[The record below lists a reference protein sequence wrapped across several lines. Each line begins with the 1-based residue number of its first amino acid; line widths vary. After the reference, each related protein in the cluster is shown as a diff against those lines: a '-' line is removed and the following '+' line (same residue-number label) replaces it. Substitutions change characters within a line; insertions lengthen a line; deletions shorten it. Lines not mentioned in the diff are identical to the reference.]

1 MNILRGA
8 YTWFNQNAVS
18 RIYKLLRANELQK
31 PTFEIANVRM
41 MNSENGSLLLS
52 ETSMSPKVND
62 PSFGQYW
69 IHFVC
74 LNLY

>member
-8 YTWFNQNAVS
+8 YTWFNQNVVS
-18 RIYKLLRANELQK
+18 KIYKLFRANELQK

-41 MNSENGSLLLS
+41 MKSENGSLLFS

-62 PSFGQYW
+62 PSFGQYR

-74 LNLY
+74 FNVY